1 MLPNRRKK
9 PSQACGKM
17 QGFMLVEVLVSILI
31 FALGL
36 VAIVALQARTM
47 ATTGD
52 VQYRAEAMHL
62 ANAYIGEIWAELP
75 TFAGA
80 AAYRTGGAR
89 YDDFSDKVVQGLP
102 GATAPTVTLVQGTA
116 AADGTPEGGIPDTS
130 FLVTVD
136 IQWTGPDGV
145 THTYSQT
152 STIGRNPVVGGG
164 P

>member
-62 ANAYIGEIWAELP
+62 ANAYIGEIWAASP
-75 TFAGA
+75 TFADA
-80 AAYRTGGAR
+80 AAYETDGGGR
-89 YDDFSDKVVQGLP
+89 YDDFSGKVQELP
-102 GATAPTVTLVQGTA
+102 GAAAPTVTLVQGTA
-116 AADGTPEGGIPDTS
+116 AADGTPAGDIPITS

-152 STIGRNPVVGGG
+152 STIGRNPG